1 MRAALRTTQRNS
13 HGGRLGTALAA
24 VLAACASP
32 PEATPAAPGAS
43 RHELVVLGIAQDG
56 GVPHFGCRKACC
68 EAARRD
74 GTILDPACVAV
85 VDQAQGKALL
95 VEATPGI
102 ERQVA
107 RLGVPIAA
115 VLITHAHIG
124 HYLGLAQFGREVAAT
139 RELPVQGS
147 PRLCAFLR
155 AHGPWRQLVELAQI
169 RLEEFAPGAT
179 FAPMP
184 GLEVTAIPVPHRD
197 EYSDTMAFK
206 IRGAARAVL
215 FVPDVD
221 RWDKEPGLLA
231 RLVEGVDVAYVDGT
245 FWDGSELPGRDLRE
259 IPHPLMTDTMRRL
272 ADLARERPGAVRF
285 IHLNHTNPAL
295 RDAALRA
302 QIEAAGFRI
311 AEVGERVGL

>member
-1 MRAALRTTQRNS
+1 MSAAHRATRRDCRGGLLVAALV
-13 HGGRLGTALAA
+13 AL
-24 VLAACASP
+24 LAACASP
-32 PEATPAAPGAS
+32 PQAAPAAPPTS

-56 GVPHFGCRKACC
+56 GVPHFGCRRECC

-115 VLITHAHIG
+115 VLITHAHVG

-139 RELPVQGS
+139 RELPVYGS
-147 PRLCAFLR
+147 SRLCEFLR
-155 AHGPWRQLVELAQI
+155 THGPWRQLVELAQI
-169 RLEEFAPGAT
+169 RLEEFAPDAT
-179 FAPMP
+179 FAPLP
-184 GLEVTAIPVPHRD
+184 GLEVTAIAVPHRD

-206 IRGAARAVL
+206 IRGATRTVL

-231 RLVEGVDVAYVDGT
+231 RLLEGVDVAYVDGT
-245 FWDGSELPGRDLRE
+245 FWDGSELPDRDLRE
-259 IPHPLMTDTMRRL
+259 IPHPPMTDTMQRL
-272 ADLARERPGAVRF
+272 AGFARERPGAVRF
-285 IHLNHTNPAL
+285 LHLNHTNPAL
-295 RDAALRA
+295 RDPALRA
-302 QIEAAGFRI
+302 RIGAAGFRV